1 MKRFQWRSTTA
12 DLLIKIIIVI
22 IVSFIVLFV
31 FNFLISGTIYAVDF
45 WSMISSVVTTIL
57 ALVAL
62 IIFLRNV
69 IINNIY
75 EACRDFVGNE
85 FYNSILPNDKKLIE
99 KYKELEIKFKDV
111 KDDERYVH
119 NSGYMKELDVL
130 YRECYINAFKDYLEE
145 MWWLGKFVLKLHGFI
160 ITGDYSLHMEYMK
173 AFRKDWFEG
182 N

>member
-12 DLLIKIIIVI
+12 DLLLKIILII
-22 IVSFIVLFV
+22 IVSFIVLFL
-31 FNFLISGTIYAVDF
+31 FNFLISGNIYAVDF
-45 WSMISSVVTTIL
+45 WSMISSVITTL
-57 ALVAL
+57 VAFVAL

-75 EACRDFVGNE
+75 EACWDMVGNE
-85 FYNSILPNDKKLIE
+85 FYNSILPNDKELIK
-99 KYKELEIKFKDV
+99 KYKKLEKKYKDV
-111 KDDERYVH
+111 KDDEKFAH
-119 NSGYMKELDVL
+119 DSDYMKELDVL